1 MKQRIYHKATEVK
14 MEVILGRKF
23 LKRRK

>member
-23 LKRRK
+23 